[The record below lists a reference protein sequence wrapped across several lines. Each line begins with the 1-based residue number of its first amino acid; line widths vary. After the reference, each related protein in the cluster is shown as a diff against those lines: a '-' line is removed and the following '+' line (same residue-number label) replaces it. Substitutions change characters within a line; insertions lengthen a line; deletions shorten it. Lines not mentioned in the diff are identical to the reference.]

1 MGLGKFGWG
10 KYGTGKIWVRANM
23 GPGLSKLDLGQIWDR
38 ANMAG
43 QIWSR
48 QTWPGK
54 LGLGKYG
61 LTPSERIHIEQ
72 NYFGQTWPLGLR
84 VIYSIGSI
92 NIINC
97 ITVYGTY
104 VNVIV

>member
-1 MGLGKFGWG
+1 MGLGKFVWG
-10 KYGTGKIWVRANM
+10 KYGTGQIWVRANM

-43 QIWSR
+43 QIWSG

-61 LTPSERIHIEQ
+61 LTP
-72 NYFGQTWPLGLR
+72 P
-84 VIYSIGSI
+84 
-92 NIINC
+92 
-97 ITVYGTY
+97 
-104 VNVIV
+104 

>member
-10 KYGTGKIWVRANM
+10 KYGTGQIWVRANM

-43 QIWSR
+43 QIWSG

-54 LGLGKYG
+54 LGLGKYV
-61 LTPSERIHIEQ
+61 LTPHMCAVYPVPTGTVIYVQFLAEKEDFHIHIQ
-72 NYFGQTWPLGLR
+72 WQ
-84 VIYSIGSI
+84 
-92 NIINC
+92 
-97 ITVYGTY
+97 
-104 VNVIV
+104 